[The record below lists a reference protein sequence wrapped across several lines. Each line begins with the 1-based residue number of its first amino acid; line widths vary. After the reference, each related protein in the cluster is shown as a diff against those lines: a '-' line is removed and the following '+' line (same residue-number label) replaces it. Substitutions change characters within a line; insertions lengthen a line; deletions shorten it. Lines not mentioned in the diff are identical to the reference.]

1 MDMLLDHLD
10 RKFGEM
16 GARVRVKPP
25 VIDRVFGRRGRFRE
39 TARPIVLNIARDG
52 RGEYFDLALNR
63 EAAVLQVLDVRPQW
77 RHLLLMSRSRAT
89 GEKEKFLCG
98 HDERAWFVAAVPG
111 RKAST
116 VPTAME
122 ALKPQPVRAAQAYAE
137 LPTRD
142 RFRRANDA
150 FLRQGEWFFVP
161 APDVSALA
169 EKVLHREPIRRS
181 GGKPHWVQDLYR
193 DGGDT
198 VYVCS
203 QHPNGLLEK
212 QYRELLKRE
221 PSAASRNWNVMR
233 RDALVYARGA
243 VSHADHATIYLHG
256 WHRVLMNTENK
267 APAMRHV
274 AFLD

>member
-16 GARVRVKPP
+16 GARVRVRSPE
-25 VIDRVFGRRGRFRE
+25 VRTVFLRRGRTHE
-39 TARPIVLNIARDG
+39 IRPLVLNIARDG
-52 RGEYFDLALNR
+52 RGEYFDVALNR
-63 EAAVLQVLDVRPQW
+63 DAVTLQVLDVRPQW
-77 RHLLLMSRSRAT
+77 RHLLLMSRSQET
-89 GEKEKFLCG
+89 GAKEKFLCG

-137 LPTRD
+137 LPIRD
-142 RFRRANDA
+142 RLRRKNDA
-150 FLRQGEWFFVP
+150 FIRQGEWFFIP
-161 APDVSALA
+161 APQIVVPQ
-169 EKVLHREPIRRS
+169 EKVLSREPIRRS
-181 GGKPHWVQDLYR
+181 NGKPHWVQNLYR

-198 VYVCS
+198 VYVS
-203 QHPNGLLEK
+203 SNHPNGLLERE
-212 QYRELLKRE
+212 YRELLKRE
-221 PSAASRNWNVMR
+221 PSAATGRWQVMR
-233 RDALVYARGA
+233 RDARVYARGA

-256 WHRVLMNTENK
+256 WHRVLMNTESK